1 MNNYWEQRILK
12 NEEKTQRNA
21 ANAVQR
27 QKKLYRA
34 AFKEITKGLE
44 ELALELQER
53 GEYGSLSRS
62 QLWQFKKYIDLQD
75 RISALMDDMSG
86 TQVSITTELLKKVFE
101 ETIGETLE
109 GLNPQGN
116 VAYSILNQQQVDQV
130 LNTAW
135 SGKHYSRRIYDTNSK
150 IAERMKKDMT
160 DLVVLGKNTTKIK
173 QKLMDDLNI
182 SFSYADRLVRTE
194 ASHIF
199 NEAARKSYQQANV
212 KEIQIIGT
220 QDEKLCDQCGEYY
233 YQKYRMGTEPRL
245 PIHPNCRC
253 CYAPVVELK

>member
-21 ANAVQR
+21 ANAVKR

-34 AFKEITKGLE
+34 AYKEITKGLE

-75 RISALMDDMSG
+75 RISALMEDMSG

-109 GLNPQGN
+109 ALNPQGN
-116 VAYSILNQQQVDQV
+116 VAYSILNQQQID
-130 LNTAW
+130 
-135 SGKHYSRRIYDTNSK
+135 
-150 IAERMKKDMT
+150 
-160 DLVVLGKNTTKIK
+160 
-173 QKLMDDLNI
+173 
-182 SFSYADRLVRTE
+182 
-194 ASHIF
+194 
-199 NEAARKSYQQANV
+199 
-212 KEIQIIGT
+212 
-220 QDEKLCDQCGEYY
+220 
-233 YQKYRMGTEPRL
+233 
-245 PIHPNCRC
+245 
-253 CYAPVVELK
+253 

>member
-1 MNNYWEQRILK
+1 M
-12 NEEKTQRNA
+12 
-21 ANAVQR
+21 
-27 QKKLYRA
+27 
-34 AFKEITKGLE
+34 
-44 ELALELQER
+44 
-53 GEYGSLSRS
+53 
-62 QLWQFKKYIDLQD
+62 
-75 RISALMDDMSG
+75 
-86 TQVSITTELLKKVFE
+86 
-101 ETIGETLE
+101 
-109 GLNPQGN
+109 
-116 VAYSILNQQQVDQV
+116 

-160 DLVVLGKNTTKIK
+160 DLVVLGKNTNKIK
-173 QKLMDDLNI
+173 AKLMDDLNI

-199 NEAARKSYQQANV
+199 NEASRKSYQQAKV
-212 KEIQIIGT
+212 QEIQIIGT

-253 CYAPVVELK
+253 CYAPVVELN

>member
-21 ANAVQR
+21 ANAVKR

-75 RISALMDDMSG
+75 RISALMEDMSG

-109 GLNPQGN
+109 ALNPQGN
-116 VAYSILNQQQVDQV
+116 IAYSILNQQQID
-130 LNTAW
+130 
-135 SGKHYSRRIYDTNSK
+135 
-150 IAERMKKDMT
+150 
-160 DLVVLGKNTTKIK
+160 
-173 QKLMDDLNI
+173 
-182 SFSYADRLVRTE
+182 
-194 ASHIF
+194 
-199 NEAARKSYQQANV
+199 
-212 KEIQIIGT
+212 
-220 QDEKLCDQCGEYY
+220 
-233 YQKYRMGTEPRL
+233 
-245 PIHPNCRC
+245 
-253 CYAPVVELK
+253 